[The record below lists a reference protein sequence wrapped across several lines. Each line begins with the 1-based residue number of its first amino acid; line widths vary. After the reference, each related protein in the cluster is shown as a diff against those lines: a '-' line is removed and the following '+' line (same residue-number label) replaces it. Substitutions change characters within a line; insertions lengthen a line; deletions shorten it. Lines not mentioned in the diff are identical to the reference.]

1 MLLHLSTW
9 QEIEDYLK
17 RSKTVVIPIGSN
29 EQHGPAG
36 LLGTDWLCPEI
47 IAHEAQKTSDL
58 LVAPT
63 FNIGMAQH
71 HLGFPG
77 TIALRPSTFMAAIG
91 DWCRSLG
98 LAGFEKLYFLNGHGG
113 NVATI
118 DAAFSELYAEAT
130 YSQRNRGFACKQKNW
145 WELKGVLGLANR
157 QFPTGHGSH
166 ATPSEIAVTQW
177 GYPDAIKSAN
187 YAPQIAP
194 TGPIREALD
203 FRARYP
209 DGRMGSDP
217 GQATPDKGGELV
229 KTAVAGLIEDVAAFS
244 NEAMPRPGLGG
255 EHLARP
261 HLHRPRRQPFTH
273 AGCGHAPAV
282 QAEQRPM
289 PRAEDV
295 VAAPRQ
301 VAVVEAQRPAGMGR
315 TGRRSPAASRP
326 SAPRSPRTA
335 ACRPGSGSPWS
346 RGRRSRRAR
355 RGEPRRRPGRIVL
368 RAIQRWP

>member
-9 QEIEDYLK
+9 MEIEDYLK

-29 EQHGPAG
+29 EQHGPTG

-47 IAHEAQKTSDL
+47 IAHEAQKKAPDL

-91 DWCRSLG
+91 DWCRSLS
-98 LAGFEKLYFLNGHGG
+98 LAGFERMYFLNGHGG

-118 DAAFSELYAEAT
+118 EAAFSELYAEAT
-130 YSQRNRGFACKQKNW
+130 FRETNRGFACRLKNW
-145 WELKGVLGLANR
+145 WELRGVMSIANR
-157 QFPTGHGSH
+157 QFPSGHGSH

-177 GYPDAIKSAN
+177 AYPDAIKSAN

-194 TGPIREALD
+194 TGPIREAKD

-217 GQATPDKGGELV
+217 GQASPEKGGELV
-229 KTAVAGLIEDVAAFS
+229 AAAVAGLIDDVAAFGA
-244 NEAMPRPGLGG
+244 EV
-255 EHLARP
+255 
-261 HLHRPRRQPFTH
+261 
-273 AGCGHAPAV
+273 APV
-282 QAEQRPM
+282 
-289 PRAEDV
+289 
-295 VAAPRQ
+295 
-301 VAVVEAQRPAGMGR
+301 
-315 TGRRSPAASRP
+315 
-326 SAPRSPRTA
+326 
-335 ACRPGSGSPWS
+335 
-346 RGRRSRRAR
+346 
-355 RGEPRRRPGRIVL
+355 
-368 RAIQRWP
+368 